1 MNDLSEIENE
11 LKKLRPAQ
19 PSPVL
24 FERIEEAIDE
34 HSKASATVDT
44 RSSWWR
50 FTERS
55 RRDASDIDGRLV
67 RARERERASKTLYK
81 WGLGVAAAAVL
92 ILFATVNMERQQE
105 RVENVAQVSPAPEAT
120 AVLRARPDEGGIA
133 TPTSSNEFV
142 PVGATR
148 LVYNTRN
155 EGLHFARGSGQP
167 LRRFRYQTR
176 ETWQWRNPTTG
187 ASLRVSYPSEEVVL
201 IPVSGQ

>member
-1 MNDLSEIENE
+1 MNDLPEIENE

-50 FTERS
+50 FTEWS
-55 RRDASDIDGRLV
+55 RGDGSDIDGRLV
-67 RARERERASKTLYK
+67 RATERERASKTLYK

-133 TPTSSNEFV
+133 TPTSSNEFI

-167 LRRFRYQTR
+167 LRRFRYQTH

-187 ASLRVSYPSEEVVL
+187 ASLRVSYPSEEVAL